1 MNPRPRFRELTADSI
16 KYWEPRRIFYNAV
29 LAIIVVGY
37 FAAAWPAS
45 KAIISL
51 NSILILFLLTVLAN
65 ICYCAVY
72 VIDVFV
78 QLSGLEISGF
88 ADAGFCS
95 SWGRLSPLSWRDSSQ
110 WRRFPNLLTPRGL
123 QSAPKQHLSGIAGP
137 RGIYQNQ

>member
-1 MNPRPRFRELTADSI
+1 MAPTSTESTRWHEADAMNPRPRFRELTADSI
-16 KYWEPRRIFYNAV
+16 KYWEPRRILYNAV
-29 LAIIVVGY
+29 LAIIVLGY

-78 QLSGLEISGF
+78 QLSGLRDLWLRRRWLLLLVGTAF
-88 ADAGFCS
+88 AAI
-95 SWGRLSPLSWRDSSQ
+95 LT
-110 WRRFPNLLTPRGL
+110 RF
-123 QSAPKQHLSGIAGP
+123 IAMAAFS
-137 RGIYQNQ
+137 

>member
-1 MNPRPRFRELTADSI
+1 MNSRPRFRELTADSI
-16 KYWEPRRIFYNAV
+16 KYWEPRRILYNAV
-29 LAIIVVGY
+29 LAIIVLGY

-78 QLSGLEISGF
+78 QLSGLRDLWLRRRWLLLLVGTAF
-88 ADAGFCS
+88 AAI
-95 SWGRLSPLSWRDSSQ
+95 LT
-110 WRRFPNLLTPRGL
+110 RF
-123 QSAPKQHLSGIAGP
+123 IAMAAFS
-137 RGIYQNQ
+137 